1 MWNVPTSRLQFSLR
15 ILWFPSFRRK
25 RQCQGRRES
34 SEKNVEKNV
43 EHSVVQPLGR
53 KLQGACTC
61 TLGITHTHTHSKRWK
76 CHVETRYSMFLHWY
90 TLEIQKNTKNDGYV
104 RMCVHLQL
112 RGVATTS
119 WATQEV
125 HGSSMIFWP
134 TWLTKRHPLSC
145 SWIALDKPPWAQ
157 PCPHN
162 QGHPWVLKAVFR
174 WNIFLQSLHGTFK
187 HFDVHPYLARRL
199 PKWLILFRWVET
211 TKWTKLREQQFT
223 SEIRVRFCF
232 WEESQVWQIKLQRGW
247 TILKMYGYMS
257 LMRILGLL
265 PPMVFHPPQ
274 ALRPSAVGA
283 SIPSLLK

>member
-1 MWNVPTSRLQFSLR
+1 MCATSISNVPTSRLQFSLQ
-15 ILWFPSFRRK
+15 ILWFPAFRRK
-25 RQCQGRRES
+25 RRCQGRRES
-34 SEKNVEKNV
+34 SEKNVE
-43 EHSVVQPLGR
+43 HSVMQPLGR
-53 KLQGACTC
+53 NVPRRLH
-61 TLGITHTHTHSKRWK
+61 LDVRDHTHMQSDENAMLKLGLHVSTLVHPGNSKKR
-76 CHVETRYSMFLHWY
+76 
-90 TLEIQKNTKNDGYV
+90 TKNDGYI
-104 RMCVHLQL
+104 RLCVHLQL

-119 WATQEV
+119 SATQEV
-125 HGSSMIFWP
+125 HASSMIFWP

-145 SWIALDKPPWAQ
+145 SWIALDTPPWAQ

-174 WNIFLQSLHGTFK
+174 WNIFPQSLRGTFK

-232 WEESQVWQIKLQRGW
+232 WEESQVWQTKLQRGW